1 MTTLLEYICGCFEV
15 LPRLFAFPKELMQAL
30 SVVHVIRKMSI
41 TAANFGSHG
50 VSDSRC

>member
-15 LPRLFAFPKELMQAL
+15 QLFAFPKELMQAL